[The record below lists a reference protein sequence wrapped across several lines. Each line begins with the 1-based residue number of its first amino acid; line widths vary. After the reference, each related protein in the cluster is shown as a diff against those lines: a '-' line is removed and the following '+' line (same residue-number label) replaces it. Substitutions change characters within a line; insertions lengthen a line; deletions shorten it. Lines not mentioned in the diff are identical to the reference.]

1 MMKQVIGDL
10 AEQGSSQWLEE
21 RKKFYNAS
29 ETADVLGCGFNT
41 PNKLKRI
48 KAGLETVFVN
58 KAMKQGN
65 DLEPQVREWAEKEL
79 EMMFSPQVWENG
91 KFRASLDGLS
101 FDQKTIIEIKVSDG
115 TFQKVWDKEIP
126 KNYMLQIQHQM
137 YCSPAEEA
145 YLVVYSPTNDEYII
159 SEKISFDHE
168 GWEKIQTAWAEFDAM
183 PVPEEEYIE
192 IDDARYE
199 DLDEDYV
206 NLKNQIDEL
215 NGQLKE
221 VKAEM
226 ELIANGRNIK
236 AKYTKL
242 GYSTKKG
249 SVDYKKI
256 LKENEIK
263 VDEDSYRKLS
273 TTFASIRVN
282 KSDNK

>member
-1 MMKQVIGDL
+1 MMKQIKGDL
-10 AEQGSSQWLEE
+10 AEQGSEQWLEE
-21 RKKFYNAS
+21 RKKFFNAS
-29 ETADVLGCGFNT
+29 ETPDVMGCGFNT
-41 PNKLKRI
+41 PNKLKRL
-48 KAGLETVFVN
+48 KAGLEKVFVN
-58 KAMKQGN
+58 SAMKQGN
-65 DLEPQVREWAEKEL
+65 DLEPMVREWAENEL
-79 EMMFSPQVWENG
+79 GIMFSAQVWENG

-101 FDQKTIIEIKVSDG
+101 FDQKTIIEIKVSDK
-115 TFQKVWDKEIP
+115 TFQSVWDDEIP
-126 KNYMLQIQHQM
+126 RNYWLQIQHQL

-159 SEKISFDHE
+159 SKKISFDFD
-168 GWEKIQTAWAEFDAM
+168 GWEKVQTAWAEFDAM
-183 PVPEEEYIE
+183 PIPEEEYIE
-192 IDDARYE
+192 IDSVRYE

-226 ELIANGRNIK
+226 EDIANGRNIK
-236 AKYTKL
+236 AKFTKL

-256 LKENEIK
+256 LKEKEIE
-263 VDEDSYRKLS
+263 VDEDSYRKPS